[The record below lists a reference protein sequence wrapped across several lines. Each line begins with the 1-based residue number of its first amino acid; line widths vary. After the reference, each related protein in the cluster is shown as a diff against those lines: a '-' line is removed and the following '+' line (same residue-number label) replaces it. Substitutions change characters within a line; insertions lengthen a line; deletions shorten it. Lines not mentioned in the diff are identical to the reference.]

1 MIVDLEVHN
10 ISTYLSLSWIVKQRL
25 AIKRMNLQAS
35 KEFMAELKILTHVHH
50 TNLVPYNFLPLITHP

>member
-1 MIVDLEVHN
+1 MDCE
-10 ISTYLSLSWIVKQRL
+10 QRL